1 MDIAKLSM
9 SLSKVNVMQEVN
21 ISMIKK
27 AITQMEQA
35 SSQIVNSIGAAQV
48 SVPVEGTVDIKI

>member
-1 MDIAKLSM
+1 
-9 SLSKVNVMQEVN
+9 MQEVN
-21 ISMIKK
+21 IYMIKR

-35 SSQIVNSIGAAQV
+35 SSQIVNSIGTAQV